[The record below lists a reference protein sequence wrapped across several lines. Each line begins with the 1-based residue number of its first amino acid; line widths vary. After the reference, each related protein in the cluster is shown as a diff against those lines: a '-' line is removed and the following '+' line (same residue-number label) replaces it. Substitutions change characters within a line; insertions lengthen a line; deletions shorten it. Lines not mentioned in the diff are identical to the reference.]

1 MPRYFLDTNVC
12 IDLLRGKARGRR
24 LPAYTAC
31 DLSAVV
37 AAELWT
43 GAAKSADAV
52 TARKTVAAFV
62 ALFTIVPFD
71 AVAAES
77 YGEVRARLERQGTPI
92 DVVDERALARRTM
105 LKKSPSSVPNR
116 GFPCRLPGGMS
127 GAVQRPRPRVA
138 HGGARRSRGGSGGSC
153 RAGGRARSGKVR
165 SGQIELVAHAVVPD
179 AQTKFRPP
187 L

>member
-24 LPAYTAC
+24 LPAYTDC
-31 DLSAVV
+31 DLSAIV

-43 GAAKSADAV
+43 GAAKSADAA
-52 TARKTVAAFV
+52 TARKTVAAFL

-92 DVVDERALARRTM
+92 GALDELIAAHALAAGAELLTANLKDFRRVPG
-105 LKKSPSSVPNR
+105 LK
-116 GFPCRLPGGMS
+116 
-127 GAVQRPRPRVA
+127 
-138 HGGARRSRGGSGGSC
+138 C
-153 RAGGRARSGKVR
+153 RAW
-165 SGQIELVAHAVVPD
+165 E
-179 AQTKFRPP
+179 
-187 L
+187 